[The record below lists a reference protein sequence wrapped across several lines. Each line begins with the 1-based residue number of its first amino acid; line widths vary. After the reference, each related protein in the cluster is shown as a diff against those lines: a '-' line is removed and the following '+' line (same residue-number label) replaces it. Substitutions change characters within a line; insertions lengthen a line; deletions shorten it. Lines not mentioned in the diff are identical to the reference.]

1 MKSREEIMNMLEA
14 FDLTGSLRGAGE
26 LAGVSHHT
34 VARYVAERDAGELAG
49 GGPRRRERIIDPFLA
64 KIEEWVERSG
74 AKIRADVAFDKLT
87 ALGYTGS
94 ERTVRRAVAEVKA
107 NYRRGRRRVY
117 RPWIPEPG
125 MWAQWDW
132 GAGPA
137 ICGRATVL
145 FCAWLAWSRFRV
157 VVPCW
162 DRRLATVIG
171 CVDRAMRAFG
181 GAPTY
186 WLTDNERT
194 VTIDHVAGVA
204 VRHPEMVAIGGHYG
218 ITVATCVPADPE
230 SKGGSEA
237 TVRVAKA
244 DLVPTDANLRG
255 DYTSWAELVDACDAW
270 MAEVNGREHRVTRR
284 APVEMLVEEQQR
296 LHRLPEAPYTAVL
309 GETRRV
315 SPSATVS
322 FGAVTYSVPHTLADE
337 TVWVRIDGERVV
349 VTHCAPS
356 GPIEVARHQRS
367 TPGHPMI
374 DDTHYPPRPPGPL
387 GRRPK
392 PASAAETEFCAIGDG
407 ARTWLVEA
415 AAAGTSRMKVKMAQA
430 VTLARL
436 HGTERLDWALGHAA
450 MFGRFA
456 DGDLASILAA
466 DPPGQRRR
474 ADDAHSLQPST
485 AAWGR
490 FGGDR

>member
-14 FDLTGSLRGAGE
+14 FDLCGSLRGAGE

-49 GGPRRRERIIDPFLA
+49 DGPQRRERIIDPWLP
-64 KIEEWVERSG
+64 KIEEWVERSH
-74 AKIRADVAFDKLT
+74 AKIRADWAFDKLK
-87 ALGYTGS
+87 ALGFEGS
-94 ERTVRRAVAEVKA
+94 DRTVRRAVAEVKA
-107 NYRRGRRRVY
+107 NHRRGRRRVY
-117 RPWIPEPG
+117 RRWIPEPG

-132 GAGPA
+132 GAGPVIA
-137 ICGRATVL
+137 GRRTNL

-157 VVPCW
+157 VIATW
-162 DRRLATVIG
+162 DRTLPAVIA

-181 GAPTY
+181 GAATY

-194 VTIDHVAGVA
+194 VTIDHVAGIA
-204 VRHPEMVAIGGHYG
+204 VRHREIVAVGGHYG
-218 ITVATCVPADPE
+218 ITVATCVRADPE

-237 TVRVAKA
+237 AVRVAKA

-255 DYTSWAELVDACDAW
+255 DYTNWAELVEACEAW
-270 MAEVNGREHRVTRR
+270 MAEINGREHRVTRR
-284 APVEMLVEEQQR
+284 PPVEMLAEERHR
-296 LHRLPEAPYTAVL
+296 LHALPEAPYTAAL
-309 GETRRV
+309 GETRKV
-315 SPSATVS
+315 SWSSTVS
-322 FGAVTYSVPHTLADE
+322 FGGVTYSVPHTLADE
-337 TVWVRIDGERVV
+337 TVWVRVDGEQVV

-374 DDTHYPPRPPGPL
+374 DDAHYPSRPAGPL

-392 PASAAETEFCAIGDG
+392 ATSAAEAEFLAIGDG

-436 HGTERLDWALGHAA
+436 HGTERLDWALGAAA

-466 DPPGQRRR
+466 DAPGQRRR
-474 ADDAHSLQPST
+474 ADDVHSLQTGT

-490 FGGDR
+490 LGGDR